1 MYLHILEWNGAYTHH
16 PLDPRNKN
24 LSFELLKFKL
34 HMYFYIFRCVIWK
47 VLIHINLK
55 KILPITCPPVLG
67 NGNLSN
73 TISRYLLV
81 STVDNFPLTA

>member
-47 VLIHINLK
+47 FLIHINNIEFK
-55 KILPITCPPVLG
+55 KNLT
-67 NGNLSN
+67 NNLS
-73 TISRYLLV
+73 TG
-81 STVDNFPLTA
+81 TW